1 MTKPTNLLRHVFS
14 IVKKRTVSFY
24 CALLAVNLL
33 PYSTNHTS
41 LLPLLTS
48 LCKAMWNSLTSGV
61 GMFAAK
67 QKMNSMFGGGEQVDT
82 DKSNKMR
89 QELADKRKERDGAG
103 GPAKANK
110 GKLSQMWAE
119 NKAKNQS

>member
-1 MTKPTNLLRHVFS
+1 
-14 IVKKRTVSFY
+14 
-24 CALLAVNLL
+24 
-33 PYSTNHTS
+33 
-41 LLPLLTS
+41 
-48 LCKAMWNSLTSGV
+48 MWNSLTSSA

-67 QKMNSMFGGGEQVDT
+67 QQLNSLFGGGEQVDT

-89 QELADKRKERDGAG
+89 QELADKRKERETGA
-103 GPAKANK
+103 PAKANK